1 MVAKNIFGILIVIGF
16 ISLLSFSPFYRFSR
30 TFKELEWME
39 YVWFY
44 FGWLLGI
51 VYWIFYR
58 DHTVYVMA
66 WSGWYIIVGAAC
78 ITMGFAR
85 NIDKKYIYLLI
96 ANVAATIVFVCTI
109 LFLTIETF
117 MAVLVTA
124 ILLMLSLGS
133 VPIAYNNIEGNTP
146 TIIKI
151 ICACLIGGGVA
162 AIAIVGW
169 VTDVASN
176 FAVFSFVMGAIYA
189 VLFVVASAMFL
200 EREAN

>member
-1 MVAKNIFGILIVIGF
+1 
-16 ISLLSFSPFYRFSR
+16 
-30 TFKELEWME
+30 
-39 YVWFY
+39 
-44 FGWLLGI
+44 
-51 VYWIFYR
+51 
-58 DHTVYVMA
+58 MA

-169 VTDVASN
+169 VTDVGSN

-200 EREAN
+200 EREANQFDTPHVYSAYGKPVYKFESHTEKLKSSISHKVVYDLSNIVLVLYAAGVTLFFT